1 MRLFKA
7 PTTLQSG
14 TVAELAMMLLPPG
27 GAL

>member
-7 PTTLQSG
+7 TTTLRAG

>member
-7 PTTLQSG
+7 PTTLQAGIVS
-14 TVAELAMMLLPPG
+14 ELAMMLLPPG